1 MDNDQLKEE
10 NKLLKRQI
18 GKLTLE
24 ANLKKRLDE
33 QIEKQKQII
42 IESKTEA
49 LKKSEE
55 LTTLTEKLSKFLS
68 PQLYDLVFSSEES
81 AKLNSARKKL
91 TIFFSDLVGFT
102 NHTDNLESEEI
113 TSMLN
118 FYLTEMSKI
127 SVEFGGTIDKYI
139 GDAILV
145 FFGDPNSRGVQEDAV
160 KCVSMAIKMQERMH
174 ELRNYWIKEFSLKEP
189 LKMRIGINTGF
200 CTVGNFGSSNR
211 LDYTVIGRAVNLAS
225 RLESISK
232 PDEILISSDTY
243 HQVKN
248 HIKCKESS
256 MISIKGLNE
265 DVRTYKVDKKQN
277 PLNKLLEHNSPNVH
291 LTLNKKSLS
300 EEEIKNLKKFIKKNV

>member
-1 MDNDQLKEE
+1 
-10 NKLLKRQI
+10 
-18 GKLTLE
+18 
-24 ANLKKRLDE
+24 
-33 QIEKQKQII
+33 
-42 IESKTEA
+42 
-49 LKKSEE
+49 
-55 LTTLTEKLSKFLS
+55 
-68 PQLYDLVFSSEES
+68 
-81 AKLNSARKKL
+81 
-91 TIFFSDLVGFT
+91 
-102 NHTDNLESEEI
+102 
-113 TSMLN
+113 
-118 FYLTEMSKI
+118 MSKI